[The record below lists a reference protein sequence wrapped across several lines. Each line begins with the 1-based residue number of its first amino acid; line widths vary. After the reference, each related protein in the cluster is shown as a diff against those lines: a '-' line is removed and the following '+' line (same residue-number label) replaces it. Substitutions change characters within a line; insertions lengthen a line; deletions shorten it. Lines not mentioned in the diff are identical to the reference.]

1 MTCDFG
7 YVGPPF
13 LFLLKNKR
21 ANGEKQY
28 LQDGHL
34 QKHWFGSLAH
44 EILWL
49 QLTTVHED
57 CMRLQTHNAP
67 SSNNQVYQP
76 FRPPPSS
83 VPSQFQ
89 SLGTY
94 GHLEVLQNRLGL
106 RFQYAPLIPSLFQK
120 GVSPSSIEEATGIS
134 GVEQNRIVVA
144 AKVRDSLVQS
154 NFDPLEKEK
163 VTERLR
169 RDGEEEV
176 PSLVDS
182 CCLPL
187 GKSSCRG
194 KVDAFHHCSTLLSTL
209 LHDE

>member
-57 CMRLQTHNAP
+57 SADTPSAP
-67 SSNNQVYQP
+67 SSNDQVYQP
-76 FRPPPSS
+76 FPPPPSLCS
-83 VPSQFQ
+83 LPIQ

-94 GHLEVLQNRLGL
+94 DHLEVLPNRWASG
-106 RFQYAPLIPSLFQK
+106 FVTPLIPSLFRK
-120 GVSPSSIEEATGIS
+120 ASLLPPSKKPLGIS
-134 GVEQNRIVVA
+134 ASRNRIVVG
-144 AKVRDSLVQS
+144 RQ
-154 NFDPLEKEK
+154 
-163 VTERLR
+163 ERLR

-182 CCLPL
+182 AVCRSEKIVLRE
-187 GKSSCRG
+187 GKLMLFINSP
-194 KVDAFHHCSTLLSTL
+194 TLLSYL

>member
-1 MTCDFG
+1 MVVECEYKLDSFSCYNISTSLSFSWAN
-7 YVGPPF
+7 Y
-13 LFLLKNKR
+13 R
-21 ANGEKQY
+21 AQA
-28 LQDGHL
+28 HL
-34 QKHWFGSLAH
+34 RMKWTNIISPK
-44 EILWL
+44 
-49 QLTTVHED
+49 V
-57 CMRLQTHNAP
+57 RLQTRSAP

-76 FRPPPSS
+76 FRPPPSP
-83 VPSQFQ
+83 VPSQFR

-94 GHLEVLQNRLGL
+94 GRLEVLQNRLGL

-134 GVEQNRIVVA
+134 SVEQNRIIVV

-176 PSLVDS
+176 PGLVDS
-182 CCLPL
+182 CCSPL
-187 GKSSCRG
+187 EKSSCRG
-194 KVDAFHHCSTLLSTL
+194 KADAIHHCSTLLSNL